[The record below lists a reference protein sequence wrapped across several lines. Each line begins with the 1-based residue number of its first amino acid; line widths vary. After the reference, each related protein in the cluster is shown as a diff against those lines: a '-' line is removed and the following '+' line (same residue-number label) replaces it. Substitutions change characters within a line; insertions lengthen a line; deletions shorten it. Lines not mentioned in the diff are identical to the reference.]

1 MIKFPIQPPFFKK
14 FVIIMFKINITPN
27 IEEINALRQVRNTTI
42 PIWFETAR
50 IDLIKIFNPECDLS
64 YKKWNLLLVN
74 MDFNFLKPVLYGYEV
89 EIRTYLLNVGKTS
102 FTTIQEVWQNGILK
116 VNGRSTLIYYDF
128 IREKSCVIPEEIR
141 VILKEHIITKEDL
154 DNKNKKEIKN

>member
-1 MIKFPIQPPFFKK
+1 M
-14 FVIIMFKINITPN
+14 
-27 IEEINALRQVRNTTI
+27 
-42 PIWFETAR
+42 
-50 IDLIKIFNPECDLS
+50 
-64 YKKWNLLLVN
+64 
-74 MDFNFLKPVLYGYEV
+74 
-89 EIRTYLLNVGKTS
+89 GKTS